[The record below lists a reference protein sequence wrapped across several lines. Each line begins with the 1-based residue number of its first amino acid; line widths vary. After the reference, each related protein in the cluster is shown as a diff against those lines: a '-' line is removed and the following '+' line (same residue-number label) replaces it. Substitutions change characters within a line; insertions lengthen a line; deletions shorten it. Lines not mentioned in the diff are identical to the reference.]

1 MRPNEKGPELGQ
13 LRTLILGDDRGR
25 VEAMVQL
32 LARAGLQVRRATSAD
47 EALRAWETQS
57 CDLLLIDGTL
67 RGELSVLLPARR
79 LGARPKARVILL
91 DPQAGADLSAW
102 LAELRAC
109 SLQPAVVQL
118 GSPYRVL
125 EEVLPLLDWRVP
137 DADGAAPL
145 DDPETSG
152 DPDPDAVNFV
162 VGLWARRH
170 SGVVQVSS
178 QGLLATIY
186 EGDPIDPESRRA
198 LILAMWEGG
207 VTFAAGFTPYGSA
220 RIPIAPILWDTI
232 LRLQRPELVLRRLD
246 HVLVERGA
254 ATRALELPVSDSLR
268 RLLEMPRA
276 HTPLREACERAGISP
291 RELAGPLSALIT
303 TGFFMLRPAPA
314 ASEPARAPIEAPP
327 TRPATPPMSGG
338 TRQLSSP
345 PRPAPPPPEIDGK
358 TSFAATPRPQARSG
372 YFDDISVH
380 SVEAPRRTSVDPSH
394 LALLLSRL
402 QKEWERIERADD
414 WTALGVPKGSTP
426 ELVSRALER
435 LERRY
440 DDDTVR
446 EAQNAALSE
455 ISQKLLA
462 RVREASKNIRAGR
475 ASGGVLA
482 VPPHQTSF
490 EQGLRALTA
499 KDFHTA
505 ARWFHVAREQE
516 PNSSLYAGYLGWAIW
531 NNPQL
536 DLRRRHAKGREL
548 LELAD
553 VSGDPV
559 AATQTFLAAVEADA
573 GEHEQA
579 TARVARALRI
589 DPEFG
594 LAKALQRRLRDR
606 RVVDED

>member
-1 MRPNEKGPELGQ
+1 MRSNEKGPELGQ

-32 LARAGLQVRRATSAD
+32 LARAGLQVRRAGSAD
-47 EALRAWETQS
+47 EALRAWETQA
-57 CDLLLIDGTL
+57 CDLLLVDGSL
-67 RGELSVLLPARR
+67 RGELSVVLPSRR
-79 LGARPKARVILL
+79 LGARPTARVILL

-102 LAELRAC
+102 LGELRAC
-109 SLQPAVVQL
+109 SLQPAVVKL

-254 ATRALELPVSDSLR
+254 AARALELPVSDSLR

-314 ASEPARAPIEAPP
+314 AAESAARAPVEAPP
-327 TRPATPPMSGG
+327 PRPTTPPVNVG
-338 TRQLSSP
+338 TRQLNP
-345 PRPAPPPPEIDGK
+345 PARPAPPHELDGK

-380 SVEAPRRTSVDPSH
+380 SVEAPRRATVDPSH
-394 LALLLSRL
+394 LALLLGRL

-414 WTALGVPKGSTP
+414 WTALGVPKGSSP

-440 DDDTVR
+440 DDETVR
-446 EAQNAALSE
+446 EAQNAMLSE
-455 ISQKLLA
+455 ISEKLLA

-475 ASGGVLA
+475 PSGGVLA

-490 EQGLRALTA
+490 EQGLRALSA

-548 LELAD
+548 LEIAD

-559 AATQTFLAAVEADA
+559 AATQTFLAAVEADS

-579 TARVARALRI
+579 VARVARALRL

>member
-1 MRPNEKGPELGQ
+1 MRSSQTGPELGK
-13 LRTLILGDDRGR
+13 LRAWILGDDRGR
-25 VEAMVQL
+25 VDAMVQL
-32 LARAGLQVRRATSAD
+32 LGRAGLQVRRAGSAD
-47 EALRAWETQS
+47 EALRAWESQG
-57 CDLLLIDGTL
+57 CDLLMIDGSL
-67 RGELSVLLPARR
+67 RGELSVVLPSRR
-79 LGARPKARVILL
+79 LGARPTARVILL
-91 DPQAGADLSAW
+91 DPHAGADLSAW
-102 LAELRAC
+102 LGELRAL

-125 EEVLPLLDWRVP
+125 EEVLPLLDWHLP
-137 DADGAAPL
+137 AADGAPAEL

-170 SGVVQVSS
+170 SGVVQVASL
-178 QGLLATIY
+178 GLLATIY

-232 LRLQRPELVLRRLD
+232 LRLQRPEQVLRRLD

-254 ATRALELPVSDSLR
+254 AARALELPISDSLR
-268 RLLEMPRA
+268 RLLELPRA
-276 HTPLREACERAGISP
+276 HTPLREVCERAGISP
-291 RELAGPLSALIT
+291 RELAGPLSALIA

-314 ASEPARAPIEAPP
+314 VAEPARAPVEAPP
-327 TRPATPPMSGG
+327 PRPATPPVGHG

-345 PRPAPPPPEIDGK
+345 PRPPPEHDGRERFAPPPRVE
-358 TSFAATPRPQARSG
+358 PRPPAHS
-372 YFDDISVH
+372 DLSDH
-380 SVEAPRRTSVDPSH
+380 SVERLRRPSVDPAH
-394 LALLLSRL
+394 LALLLGRL

-455 ISQKLLA
+455 ISEKLLA
-462 RVREASKNIRAGR
+462 RVREAAKNIRAGR
-475 ASGGVLA
+475 PSGGVLA

-505 ARWFHVAREQE
+505 ARWFHVAREQA
-516 PNSSLYAGYLGWAIW
+516 PNSALYAGYLGWAIW

-553 VSGDPV
+553 VSGEPI

-579 TARVARALRI
+579 TLRVARALRL

-594 LAKALQRRLRDR
+594 LARALQRRLKDR
-606 RVVDED
+606 RAVDED

>member
-1 MRPNEKGPELGQ
+1 
-13 LRTLILGDDRGR
+13 
-25 VEAMVQL
+25 
-32 LARAGLQVRRATSAD
+32 
-47 EALRAWETQS
+47 
-57 CDLLLIDGTL
+57 
-67 RGELSVLLPARR
+67 
-79 LGARPKARVILL
+79 
-91 DPQAGADLSAW
+91 
-102 LAELRAC
+102 
-109 SLQPAVVQL
+109 
-118 GSPYRVL
+118 
-125 EEVLPLLDWRVP
+125 
-137 DADGAAPL
+137 
-145 DDPETSG
+145 
-152 DPDPDAVNFV
+152 
-162 VGLWARRH
+162 
-170 SGVVQVSS
+170 
-178 QGLLATIY
+178 
-186 EGDPIDPESRRA
+186 
-198 LILAMWEGG
+198 MWEGG

-232 LRLQRPELVLRRLD
+232 LRLQRPEMVLRRLD

-254 ATRALELPVSDSLR
+254 AARALELPVSDSLR

-276 HTPLREACERAGISP
+276 HTPLREACERAGVSS
-291 RELAGPLSALIT
+291 RELAGPLSALIA

-314 ASEPARAPIEAPP
+314 ASSEAPARAPVEAPP
-327 TRPATPPMSGG
+327 PRPVAPPVSAG
-338 TRQLSSP
+338 TRQLHPP
-345 PRPAPPPPEIDGK
+345 PRPAPPPPPHEIDGK
-358 TSFAATPRPQARSG
+358 TSFAATPRPQPRAG
-372 YFDDISVH
+372 HFDDISVH

-440 DDDTVR
+440 DDETVR

-455 ISQKLLA
+455 ISQKLLV
-462 RVREASKNIRAGR
+462 RVREASQNIRAGR
-475 ASGGVLA
+475 PSLGVSA

-559 AATQTFLAAVEADA
+559 AATQTFLAAVEAEA

-579 TARVARALRI
+579 VARVTRALRL